1 MSLENLI
8 SPSSVAVFGASNRE
22 GSVGNAVITNIILGK
37 FTGKVFPINPSSDN
51 VLGLKCYK
59 SIFDIKCQIDLA
71 VIVTPS
77 NTMPQ
82 IIEDCG
88 NKGVKA
94 AVIISAGFKETGKE
108 GKQLEEKIKEIAK
121 RHNMRLV
128 GPNCIGYINTNLS
141 ISLNASFTKGMP
153 KPGNIALVSQSGA
166 ICLAMLEYSKA
177 KNMGFSKIFSLGNKS
192 DVNENDLIDVLS
204 NDIDTKVILMYIE
217 DLANGRR
224 FIEIVSK
231 MTGGDIGGFSNKRTE
246 RLRGKPILALKVG
259 ESTIGAKSIASH
271 TGALAGS
278 DETYNAIFA
287 QSGVIRVE
295 TLEELFD
302 YAIAFA
308 YQPIPVFDDGDK
320 VSERDNVDIGTIN
333 NYNHHNIADISK
345 ASGTAIVSNAGGAA
359 AIVADVA
366 ERYNLKL
373 AELTG
378 ETVNELKR
386 VLPKTASSIINP
398 VDIIGDADHIRYE
411 KALRAILKDPNVN
424 SCIVISTPQMMLN
437 IKSLVNI
444 IIKINEEFREKTL
457 LSCIMTVPEIGKY
470 DEDNNNGDI
479 LRRLDENK
487 IPQYAFPESA
497 ARSMHMMQKYWS
509 WVIRPRT
516 SVRIFDDVKK
526 DIVKELFANVK
537 KQQWQNQE
545 NGSFHK
551 NIKNDNIK
559 NNDNDNYYYI
569 SGEQAM
575 SILNAYGFKT
585 PTTNLATNEDEHIRF
600 SDYIGYPVALKVS
613 SPHIVHKTDVGGV
626 ELNLRNSQEVKDA
639 FRRIIENVKQ
649 KSKNGNM
656 KINGVIIQEFI
667 TNGKETIIGMKRD
680 PQFGP
685 LLMFGLGGIYVQV
698 FKDVSFRLAPINE
711 LSARHMIEST
721 KASKL
726 LYGVRGEKP
735 SDIESIVESLQ
746 RLSQLVMDFPAIQEI
761 DVNPLLVF
769 EEGKG
774 CKAIDI
780 RIVIS

>member
-8 SPSSVAVFGASNRE
+8 SPSSIAVFGASNRE

-37 FTGKVFPINPSSDN
+37 FTGKIFPINPSNDN

-59 SIFDIKCQIDLA
+59 NIFEVKYQTIDLA

-77 NTMPQ
+77 NTIPQ

-94 AVIISAGFKETGKE
+94 AVIISAGFKEIGEE
-108 GKQLEEKIKEIAK
+108 GKLLEENIKEIAK
-121 RHNMRLV
+121 RHNMRLI
-128 GPNCIGYINTNLS
+128 GPNCIGYINTNPS

-177 KNMGFSKIFSLGNKS
+177 RNMGFSKIFSLGNKC
-192 DVNENDLIDVLS
+192 DINENDLIGVLS
-204 NDIDTKVILMYIE
+204 NDTDTKVILMYIE

-224 FIEIVSK
+224 FIEIASK
-231 MTGGDIGGFSNKRTE
+231 MTGGDIGDFWNKKR
-246 RLRGKPILALKVG
+246 RRISGKPILALKVG

-278 DETYNAIFA
+278 QETYNAIFA

-308 YQPIPVFDDGDK
+308 YQPIPAFDDG
-320 VSERDNVDIGTIN
+320 RDDVNVKDIIDIGIIN
-333 NYNHHNIADISK
+333 KNNHHQNVGDTTTIA
-345 ASGTAIVSNAGGAA
+345 GTAIVSNAGGAA
-359 AIVADVA
+359 AIVADIA

-373 AELTG
+373 AVLIG
-378 ETVNELKR
+378 ETINELKR

-424 SCIVISTPQMMLN
+424 SCIVICTPQMMLN
-437 IKSLVNI
+437 IKSLVDT
-444 IIKINEEFREKTL
+444 IIKINEEFRKKTL
-457 LSCIMTVPEIGKY
+457 LSCIMMVPEIRKN
-470 DEDNNNGDI
+470 DDNNNGNV

-497 ARSMHMMQKYWS
+497 ARSMYIMQKYWS
-509 WVIRPRT
+509 WVVRPRT
-516 SVRIFDDVKK
+516 GVRIFDDVKK
-526 DIVKELFANVK
+526 DIVRELFASIRK
-537 KQQWQNQE
+537 QWQNQ
-545 NGSFHK
+545 
-551 NIKNDNIK
+551 KNDFLDMNIITDNNK
-559 NNDNDNYYYI
+559 NNNKYYYI
-569 SGEQAM
+569 SGEQAI

-585 PTTNLATNEDEHIRF
+585 PITKLATNEDECMRF

-639 FRRIIENVKQ
+639 YRRIIQNVKQ
-649 KSKNGNM
+649 KSKNGNI
-656 KINGVIIQEFI
+656 KINGIIIQEFI
-667 TNGKETIIGMKRD
+667 RNGKETIIGMKHD

-735 SDIESIVESLQ
+735 SDIESLVESLQ
-746 RLSQLVMDFPAIQEI
+746 RLSQLVMDFPEIQEI

-769 EEGKG
+769 EQGKG
-774 CKAIDI
+774 CKAIDV
-780 RIVIS
+780 RIVIT